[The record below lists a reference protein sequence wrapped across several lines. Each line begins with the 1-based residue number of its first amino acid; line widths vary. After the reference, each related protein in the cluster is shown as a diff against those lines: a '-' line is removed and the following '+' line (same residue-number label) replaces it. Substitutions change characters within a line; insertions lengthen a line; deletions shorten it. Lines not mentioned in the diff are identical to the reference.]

1 MIKMAGKTADRQ
13 AHTHNQP
20 WESIGGGGKAALF
33 KHAAQEAHVWCGP
46 TADLEARF
54 YCLWKTRGGNL
65 GSPHPV
71 PGRGR
76 AA

>member
-46 TADLEARF
+46 TAEQRSEP
-54 YCLWKTRGGNL
+54 
-65 GSPHPV
+65 GSPSFAPLLHLEV
-71 PGRGR
+71 TEGLSSC
-76 AA
+76 